1 MPYVIIAFLFILSVV
16 MTVAEMSQI
25 FYVIS
30 WWYLYILP
38 IGVMALMKM
47 TLVQMAFVRYVL
59 YCNGILT
66 FVIMPFVTVYYIIFV
81 PLFEQ
86 KKFYPIFSKIFSIV
100 FGTNWKKDR

>member
-1 MPYVIIAFLFILSVV
+1 MPYVIITFLFILSVV
-16 MTVAEMSQI
+16 MTEMSLV
-25 FYVIS
+25 FYVIL
-30 WWYLYILP
+30 WWHLYILP
-38 IGVMALMKM
+38 IGAMALMKM

-66 FVIMPFVTVYYIIFV
+66 FVIMPFVKFYCDIFV

-100 FGTNWKKDR
+100 FWH